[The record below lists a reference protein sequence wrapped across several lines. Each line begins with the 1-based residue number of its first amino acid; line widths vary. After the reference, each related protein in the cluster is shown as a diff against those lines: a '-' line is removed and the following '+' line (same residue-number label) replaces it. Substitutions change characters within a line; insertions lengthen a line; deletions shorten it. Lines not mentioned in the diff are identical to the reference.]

1 MKKRLGLLISAAIV
15 SSLMMVPSF
24 ADVPKG
30 VSVDL
35 PDNWTMTD
43 EMKIRSHGAS
53 TPVINY
59 SYDIGR
65 VQVSE
70 DSTFESVYI
79 SYYVDSHL
87 KDLQV
92 PELKSKDAAME
103 YYDSINETIRK
114 DIIMDCDLGHL
125 LGEFEPIEMKGGEH
139 AIYSAESD
147 DAVNGLIIQPME
159 DGTLRV
165 FNILG
170 ENDEVYDRLLAVA
183 LSYDD
188 SNVVRHDAV
197 AEIEASYENAA
208 EIMKNGK
215 DVSDKKSNFIL
226 IIIIGLIIIVV
237 VFFTTRRNAR
247 KPEGM
252 VFMEYDPKKDPDKVP
267 VEVTCAMCGKKFIVF
282 ALESQVETTR
292 KNTNRCPDC
301 EAPVKNAMKISG
313 RLTPWR

>member
-1 MKKRLGLLISAAIV
+1 MKGLRVLISAVLIA
-15 SSLMMVPSF
+15 SLMMVPSF

-30 VSVDL
+30 VSVDI
-35 PDNWTMTD
+35 PDGWTMTD
-43 EMKIRSHGAS
+43 DMKIRSHGAS

-65 VQVSE
+65 VQVEE

-79 SYYVDSHL
+79 SYYVDSAL
-87 KDLQV
+87 KDQPV
-92 PELKSKDAAME
+92 PELKDKDSAMAF
-103 YYDSINETIRK
+103 YDSIDETIRK
-114 DIIMDCDLGHL
+114 DILMDCDLGHL
-125 LGEFEPIEMKGGEH
+125 LEKFEPIGMKDGEY
-139 AIYSAESD
+139 AIYSTVSE
-147 DAVNGLIIQPME
+147 DAVNGLIIQPLG
-159 DGTLRV
+159 DGVLRV

-170 ENDEVYDRLLAVA
+170 ESNDVYDELLAA
-183 LSYDD
+183 ARSYDD
-188 SNVVRHDAV
+188 SNAVRHDAV
-197 AEIEASYENAA
+197 TEIGASYEKAA
-208 EIMKNGK
+208 EIMKDDK
-215 DVSDKKSNFIL
+215 DVRDKKSNLIL
-226 IIIIGLIIIVV
+226 ILIIGLIIAVV

-252 VFMEYDPKKDPDKVP
+252 VYMEYDPKKDPDKVP